1 MKKSFFLS
9 EEIYFANHEYIKH
22 AVSLLPKAADVIFR
36 ESLVLGFLHAA
47 VGHADGPQVPAHK
60 LQAEAAGPALLD
72 LPLAE
77 HLRPGH
83 AHAQGEALFD

>member
-36 ESLVLGFLHAA
+36 ESLVPGFLHAEVEKA
-47 VGHADGPQVPAHK
+47 STGMPLYAK
-60 LQAEAAGPALLD
+60 LVD
-72 LPLAE
+72 K
-77 HLRPGH
+77 
-83 AHAQGEALFD
+83 GEMF